1 MKALKS
7 IFKILGLIVIGI
19 VMAIIISFSIV
30 AYQTS
35 RQKIAYQDEIK
46 KYSEKYNMDP
56 LLIASIIKV
65 ESDYDNGAHS
75 NQNAKGLMQ
84 LLDASAKHS
93 AELIGEEYYPDK
105 LKDVDYNLNLGV
117 GYFNYLYKYY
127 NNVDLA
133 LAAYNGGI
141 GNVDKWINEK
151 KIDKHDPDPTKIP
164 VEETRQYVIKINSN
178 YDLMK
183 VFYEDGLPNKNEL
196 KNRRE
201 LSIKNYKKFVKKI
214 LFDVF

>member
-84 LLDASAKHS
+84 LLDTSAKHS

-183 VFYEDGLPNKNEL
+183 VFYEDGLPSKNEL

>member
-7 IFKILGLIVIGI
+7 IFKIIGLIIISV

-65 ESDYDNGAHS
+65 ESDYDNEAHS

-84 LLDASAKHS
+84 LLDTSAKHS

-127 NNVDLA
+127 NDIDLA

-141 GNVDKWINEK
+141 GNVDKWIQEK

-183 VFYEDGLPNKNEL
+183 VFYEDGLPSEKEL
-196 KNRRE
+196 KNRKD

-214 LFDVF
+214 LFDVL

>member
-7 IFKILGLIVIGI
+7 IFKIIGLIIISV

-65 ESDYDNGAHS
+65 ESDYDNEAHS

-84 LLDASAKHS
+84 LLDTSAKHS
-93 AELIGEEYYPDK
+93 SELIGEEYYPDK

-127 NNVDLA
+127 NDIDLA

-141 GNVDKWINEK
+141 GNVDKWIQEK

-183 VFYEDGLPNKNEL
+183 VFYEDGLPSEKEL
-196 KNRRE
+196 KNRKD

-214 LFDVF
+214 LFDVL

>member
-7 IFKILGLIVIGI
+7 IFKILGLILIGI

-35 RQKIAYQDEIK
+35 RQKVAYQDEIK

-183 VFYEDGLPNKNEL
+183 VFYEDGLPSKNEL

>member
-7 IFKILGLIVIGI
+7 IFKIIGLIIISV

-35 RQKIAYQDEIK
+35 RQKIAYQDQIK

-65 ESDYDNGAHS
+65 ESDYDNEAHS

-84 LLDASAKHS
+84 LLDTSAKHS

-127 NNVDLA
+127 NDVDLA

-141 GNVDKWINEK
+141 GNVDKWIQEK

-183 VFYEDGLPNKNEL
+183 VFYDDGLPSEKEL
-196 KNRRE
+196 KNRKD

-214 LFDVF
+214 LFDVL